1 MTTRTSAAP
10 KFERIAPEA
19 RRARLV
25 EASITCLARHGLQGF
40 TVDNICRESGTSR
53 GLITHHF
60 GSKDALLAAV
70 YAAVY
75 GRLLD
80 NLDRIGSQPRSL
92 DDLVSLIFAASSLSL
107 DELNVWLAL
116 WGEIAINPV
125 LQDEHRRNYAL
136 YRERVARLISAY
148 ARSKRIT
155 VDSYEVATV
164 MISLADG
171 LWLELCIDRSQL
183 SLARARDLYR
193 RTLAALLKA

>member
-1 MTTRTSAAP
+1 MKTRTSAAP

-25 EASITCLARHGLQGF
+25 EAGIACLARHGLQGF

-70 YAAVY
+70 YATVY
-75 GRLLD
+75 GRVLD
-80 NLDRIGSQPRSL
+80 SLDRVEKPPRSL
-92 DDLVSLIFAASSLSL
+92 DDLVSLIFVASSLDR

-125 LQDEHRRNYAL
+125 LQSEHRRNYAL

-155 VDSYEVATV
+155 IDSYELATV

-171 LWLELCIDRSQL
+171 LWLEQCIDQSQL
-183 SLARARDLYR
+183 SLARATDLFR
-193 RTLAALLKA
+193 RTLAALLRA